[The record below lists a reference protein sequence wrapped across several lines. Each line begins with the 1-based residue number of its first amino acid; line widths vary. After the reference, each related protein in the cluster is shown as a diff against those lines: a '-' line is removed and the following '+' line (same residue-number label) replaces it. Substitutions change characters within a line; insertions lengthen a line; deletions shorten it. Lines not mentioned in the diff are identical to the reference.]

1 MRWTN
6 SIYEWITFENNNY
19 TKDNYLDF
27 ITIMKTRNEQL
38 SKYNNFYD
46 KSRKLSKRAKLYSIV
61 YRGVKV
67 LKE

>member
-1 MRWTN
+1 
-6 SIYEWITFENNNY
+6 
-19 TKDNYLDF
+19 
-27 ITIMKTRNEQL
+27 MKTRNEQL

-67 LKE
+67 LKELTLLTCLEFNWTQK